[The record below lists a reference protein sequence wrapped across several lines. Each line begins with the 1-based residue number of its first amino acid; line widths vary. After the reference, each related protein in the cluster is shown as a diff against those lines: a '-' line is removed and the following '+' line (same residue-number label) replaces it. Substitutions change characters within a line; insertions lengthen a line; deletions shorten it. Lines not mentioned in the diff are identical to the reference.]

1 MVVAIGDR
9 IRESGAPRQREG
21 WVLLRQN
28 SADNR
33 AHLRQPRAITER
45 RHKDHT
51 GGRPAAPCA
60 PPSPGLPAPGISAH
74 AYLSRSACS
83 CFSETKR
90 IPERI
95 THTHTHTHT
104 HIHTRARAHT
114 CTPPGALAPFDA
126 SWRPPLIPRRPA
138 PSHARAPLSKPRLTS
153 QLLSQ
158 PLPPRSPPLGRPH
171 RVRSANHPVSRASRA
186 VFAKQGMTPP
196 RCTARGPTVHNEN
209 AAQNGLACTGRC
221 LTFRRTQC
229 AQSQLR
235 PAQRLGRIRT
245 CASFGVRK
253 RMADTRVIGK

>member
-1 MVVAIGDR
+1 M
-9 IRESGAPRQREG
+9 
-21 WVLLRQN
+21 RQN

-104 HIHTRARAHT
+104 HPYARTRTHMHTTWSACAFRRLLAAASDS
-114 CTPPGALAPFDA
+114 TPSRSFPC
-126 SWRPPLIPRRPA
+126 SRPPVKASADVPAFVSTSASSISTSWPAASCALGESSRLKSFSRRFCKTGHDTSPLQ
-138 PSHARAPLSKPRLTS
+138 PSI
-153 QLLSQ
+153 
-158 PLPPRSPPLGRPH
+158 
-171 RVRSANHPVSRASRA
+171 
-186 VFAKQGMTPP
+186 M
-196 RCTARGPTVHNEN
+196 
-209 AAQNGLACTGRC
+209 
-221 LTFRRTQC
+221 RTQHRMVLRVQGVVLPFVVHSVPNRSF
-229 AQSQLR
+229 AQPS
-235 PAQRLGRIRT
+235 
-245 CASFGVRK
+245 V
-253 RMADTRVIGK
+253 